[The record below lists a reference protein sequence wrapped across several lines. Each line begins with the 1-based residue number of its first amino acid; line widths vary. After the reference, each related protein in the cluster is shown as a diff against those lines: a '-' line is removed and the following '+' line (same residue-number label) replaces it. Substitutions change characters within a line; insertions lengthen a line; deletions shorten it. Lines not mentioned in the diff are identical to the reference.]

1 MQALI
6 DQWEGLTSWGFR
18 LAGDIGDAFSGA
30 LVLFVLGL
38 VLLALVGERME
49 RVEGEVAARPARSF
63 ALGLLGM
70 IGAAVIGIALCVMV
84 IGIPFAIVGAMGLA
98 VLTYA
103 GVVAVLRTLGA
114 ALIQHRTPNRYL
126 HLALGCLLFFVVG
139 CIPWLGKYAT
149 FAVLA
154 TGLGAVLGSRIAG
167 LWRPRNGGGSYA
179 AV

>member
-6 DQWEGLTSWGFR
+6 DQWDGLTSWGFR
-18 LAGDIGDAFSGA
+18 VAGDIGDAFSGS

-38 VLLALVGERME
+38 VLMALAGDRME
-49 RVEGEVAARPARSF
+49 RLEGEVAARPARSF
-63 ALGLLGM
+63 ALGLLG
-70 IGAAVIGIALCVMV
+70 IVGAAVIGITLCVTV
-84 IGIPFAIVGAMGLA
+84 IGIPFALVGAMALA
-98 VLTYA
+98 LFTYA

-126 HLALGCLLFFVVG
+126 HLALGCVLFFLVG
-139 CIPWLGKYAT
+139 CVPWLGKYVT

-154 TGLGAVLGSRIAG
+154 TGLGAVLGSKVAG
-167 LWRPRNGGGSYA
+167 LWRPRSGGGSYA